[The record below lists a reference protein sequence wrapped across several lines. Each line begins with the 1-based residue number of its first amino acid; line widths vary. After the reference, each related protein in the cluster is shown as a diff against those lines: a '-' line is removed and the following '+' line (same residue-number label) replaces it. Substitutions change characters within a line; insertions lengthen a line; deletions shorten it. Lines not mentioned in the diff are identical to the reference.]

1 MPKGKSAPSP
11 SEPPRVSTVARAK
24 AFLAAYRRTC
34 NITASATAAGIQPR
48 QHYRWL
54 EKYPKYKAAF
64 ERAQIVAA
72 GFLEACAI
80 QRATI
85 GWEEPV
91 FYQGELVREKIYSRN
106 GKKFIGY
113 GKPLTITRFDGGLM
127 QFLLRGALPE
137 KYNRT
142 AIEHSGPGGKPID
155 SKLEIVFVKP
165 AAPEGDSA
173 DTEDES

>member
-34 NITASATAAGIQPR
+34 NITASANAAGIQPR

-72 GFLEACAI
+72 GFLESGAVK
-80 QRATI
+80 RATE
-85 GWEEPV
+85 GWEEPI
-91 FYQGELVREKIYSRN
+91 FYQGAECGRVR
-106 GKKFIGY
+106 
-113 GKPLTITRFDGGLM
+113 RFDGGLM

-142 AIEHSGPGGKPID
+142 AIEHSGPGGKAIQTA
-155 SKLEIVFVKP
+155 LEVVFVKP
-165 AAPEGDSA
+165 
-173 DTEDES
+173 DESPVSDET